1 MAWILLVIAFSSI
14 KGNHT
19 VAQKIASSLLKEE
32 EMVRVLH
39 EYLDSP
45 VVQDSH
51 SRVVSIISA
60 LMDEKMKKIED
71 KTSPQNKK
79 TPHIV

>member
-14 KGNHT
+14 KGNHKM
-19 VAQKIASSLLKEE
+19 AQQIASSLLKEDQ
-32 EMVRVLH
+32 MASILN
-39 EYLDSP
+39 EYLNNQ
-45 VVQDSH
+45 VVQETH
-51 SRVVSIISA
+51 SRVVWMISA
-60 LMDEKMKKIED
+60 LIDEKMKDIED